1 MSKMR
6 VHELAKELD
15 IKSSEIIEVLGEK
28 GIDVKAQSSIDEASI
43 EIVKKKFHSAK
54 SENKKEEKA
63 KPRVLITSKGVVKT
77 GERRRRRHSSDGE
90 HKHRSKHSSEV
101 KEEVKENVKPNET
114 VEKAV
119 EEKTTPKDTTVQA
132 KETTPK
138 AEEKKPVEVK
148 EVAKEVVKEPVKEP
162 VKEVENKEN
171 KIQEVNTTEKMA
183 QRETKPA
190 DNKQQPKENNNN
202 RQVNNNRQQRDNRS
216 NDNRNND
223 RNNGN
228 RKDNRNFNKD
238 RNGNGRNDN
247 RNNNG
252 NRNNDRGNFRNG
264 NNGNRPNNDRGGFRR
279 NDRNDAPSEP
289 IQDKN
294 RKNRENKIRQDRQE
308 RNKKNYED
316 GRRGKNGKKGDFS
329 KPTLEKPKKKEEKK
343 EEIKIIQVP
352 EAITIGEL
360 AEKMKMTASTLI
372 KKLFLEGKMVTVNT
386 EIDFDSAEEIALGYD
401 IMCEKEEKVDM
412 IEELLKEDEED
423 ESLMVKR
430 PPVVCVMGHVDH
442 GKTSLL
448 DAIRETNVISGEA
461 GGITQHIGASVVKI
475 NDQTITFLD
484 TPGHEAFTSMR
495 MRGAQST
502 DIAILV
508 VAADD
513 GVMPQTVE
521 AINHA
526 KAAGIEIIVAINKI
540 DKPGAN
546 IERVKQGLAE
556 HELLASDW
564 GGDVEMVPVSAHT
577 REGIDDLLE
586 MVLLQADVLE
596 LKANPNRQARGI
608 VIEAKL
614 DKGKGPVA
622 TVLVQKGTLK
632 VGAHIAAG
640 ANHGKVRAMTDDK
653 GNRIKTAGPS
663 TPVEILGLSGVPN
676 AGEVF
681 VSTETASE
689 AKDFAN
695 TFVEDS
701 KAKLMESNKFRIS
714 LDDLN
719 SQIEAGEL
727 KELNIIVKA
736 DVQGSVEAVKQSLL
750 KLSNDEV
757 EVKIIHGGVG
767 AINESDVILA
777 STSNAIILGF
787 NVKPDTQ
794 AEITANNEN
803 VDLRLY
809 SVIYNAIEDIE
820 RAMKGML
827 EPIYE
832 EKVIGH
838 AEIRQIFKASG
849 VGNIGGSYVL
859 DGFMQ
864 RGCSARITRDGKQIF
879 EGPVASLKRYK
890 DDVKEVKAGYECG
903 LVFEGFNEIA
913 ELDQVEAYIMVEVP
927 R

>member
-1 MSKMR
+1 MR

-15 IKSSEIIEVLGEK
+15 IKSADIVKALGEK
-28 GIDVKAQSSIDEASI
+28 GIDVKAASSIDDDNIEFVKTKFKNSQKESSGEAT
-43 EIVKKKFHSAK
+43 ED
-54 SENKKEEKA
+54 EKKEKS
-63 KPRVLITSKGVVKT
+63 KPRVIITSKGVIRR
-77 GERRRRRHSSDGE
+77 GERHSKGDGEKRRRRHSDGE
-90 HKHRSKHSSEV
+90 HHHSLDKKEKSAEAKVTTEKKAEPKVEAKVEPKAPVKAEPEV
-101 KEEVKENVKPNET
+101 KKEQPKEAVKAEPVKKEEVKPVAKTEPEKTETPKVEPMKEEVKPKDMQKDT
-114 VEKAV
+114 KVEK
-119 EEKTTPKDTTVQA
+119 KTEQ
-132 KETTPK
+132 
-138 AEEKKPVEVK
+138 
-148 EVAKEVVKEPVKEP
+148 
-162 VKEVENKEN
+162 
-171 KIQEVNTTEKMA
+171 
-183 QRETKPA
+183 
-190 DNKQQPKENNNN
+190 NNN
-202 RQVNNNRQQRDNRS
+202 RQNKPFNRDNNDRRNDGQRNDRRNDRGDNKGGYNRDNR
-216 NDNRNND
+216 N
-223 RNNGN
+223 
-228 RKDNRNFNKD
+228 
-238 RNGNGRNDN
+238 N

-252 NRNNDRGNFRNG
+252 NFRDRNNNGQGRNDDRRN
-264 NNGNRPNNDRGGFRR
+264 DFRR
-279 NDRNDAPSEP
+279 NDNSRGGMAPAEP
-289 IQDKN
+289 IQNKD
-294 RKNRENKIRQDRQE
+294 RKSRENKLRQDRQE
-308 RNKKNYED
+308 RNKKNYD
-316 GRRGKNGKKGDFS
+316 DNRQGKNGRKKDFS
-329 KPTLEKPKKKEEKK
+329 KPVMEKPKKKEEKK
-343 EEIKIIQVP
+343 EEIKVIEVP
-352 EAITIGEL
+352 DFITIGQL
-360 AEKMKMTASTLI
+360 AERMKMQPSAVI

-401 IMCEKEEKVDM
+401 IMCEKEEKVDI

-546 IERVKQGLAE
+546 IDRVKQGLAE
-556 HELLASDW
+556 HGLLASDW
-564 GGDVEMVPVSAHT
+564 GGNVEMVPVSAHT
-577 REGIDDLLE
+577 KEGIDDLLE
-586 MVLLQADVLE
+586 MVLLQAEVLE

-608 VIEAKL
+608 IIEAKL

-632 VGAHIAAG
+632 VGANIAAG
-640 ANHGKVRAMTDDK
+640 ANHGKVRAMSDDR

-681 VSTETASE
+681 VSTATANE

-727 KELNIIVKA
+727 KELNLIIKA
-736 DVQGSVEAVKQSLL
+736 DVQGSVEAVRQSLV
-750 KLSNDEV
+750 KLSNEEV
-757 EVKIIHGGVG
+757 EVKVIHGGVG

-777 STSNAIILGF
+777 SASNAIIIGF
-787 NVKPDTQ
+787 NVKPDAQ
-794 AEITANNEN
+794 AEETAKTEG

-809 SVIYNAIEDIE
+809 SVIYNAIDDIE

-827 EPIYE
+827 EPVYE

-849 VGNIGGSYVL
+849 VGNIAGSYVL
-859 DGFMQ
+859 DGAMQ
-864 RGCSARITRDGKQIF
+864 RGCSARVTRDGEQIY
-879 EGPVASLKRYK
+879 EGPVASLKRFK

-903 LVFEGFNEIA
+903 LVFEKFNDIA
-913 ELDQVEAYIMVEVP
+913 EGDQVEAYIMVEVP